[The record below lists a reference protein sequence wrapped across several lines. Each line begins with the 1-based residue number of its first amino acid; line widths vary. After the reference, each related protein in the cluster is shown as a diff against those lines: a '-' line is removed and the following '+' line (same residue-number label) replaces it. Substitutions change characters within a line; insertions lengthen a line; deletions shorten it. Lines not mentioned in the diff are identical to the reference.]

1 MVHPPLLSPGIRR
14 DDTRPPTRDEMRPPA
29 RNRDRSQTRE
39 RDIDNNMTNTAATKV
54 DGPNKADPPRNI
66 QDNTGRTASLKS
78 TTSIPSAAPAESS
91 IEPSPPPPPA
101 VEEPEESVEEVRPGL
116 GPMIKKK
123 SKGDIA
129 SSFLK
134 AAKTANALNSFKPRA
149 GGAAERLREMQA
161 KSPTEGPDGITGV
174 VPAPSLVR
182 GLSGDVPTPTSSTP
196 PAPTPD
202 VLAEKASPRKPADA
216 IPEVKITVP
225 QARRPGSVEGPLQPV
240 QENSSIEKSKPR
252 EPRRPK
258 PPSET
263 MQKEL
268 ASLGI
273 DPSIMNGR
281 GSELVDLWEQF
292 GWVGEGIRTKN
303 VDQMQD
309 EIERELNKAQAGG
322 WTSRIDEEDERVA
335 AVMKGLD
342 KTIEECDELDGLLT
356 LYNVELSVSGSSAS
370 QNISIADFSRLSM
383 KTLPTLKRKAKVCR
397 FKQLTRSSFM
407 QN

>member
-1 MVHPPLLSPGIRR
+1 
-14 DDTRPPTRDEMRPPA
+14 
-29 RNRDRSQTRE
+29 
-39 RDIDNNMTNTAATKV
+39 
-54 DGPNKADPPRNI
+54 
-66 QDNTGRTASLKS
+66 
-78 TTSIPSAAPAESS
+78 
-91 IEPSPPPPPA
+91 
-101 VEEPEESVEEVRPGL
+101 
-116 GPMIKKK
+116 MIKKK

-129 SSFLK
+129 NSFLK
-134 AAKTANALNSFKPRA
+134 AAKTAKTANAFNSFKPRA
-149 GGAAERLREMQA
+149 GGAADRLREMQA
-161 KSPTEGPDGITGV
+161 KPSTEGPDGITGV

-182 GLSGDVPTPTSSTP
+182 GLSSDVPTVSTLAPAPSTP
-196 PAPTPD
+196 PAPPPA
-202 VLAEKASPRKPADA
+202 VPAEKVSPRRPADA

-225 QARRPGSVEGPLQPV
+225 QARRPGSVEGPVQPV
-240 QENSSIEKSKPR
+240 QENTSIDKSKPR

-273 DPSIMNGR
+273 DPSILNGR

-322 WTSRIDEEDERVA
+322 WMSRIDEEDERVA

-356 LYNVELSVSGSSAS
+356 LYNVELSVSHSTPLR
-370 QNISIADFSRLSM
+370 IFFSY
-383 KTLPTLKRKAKVCR
+383 
-397 FKQLTRSSFM
+397 
-407 QN
+407 